1 MAPMETDKLNKAKL
15 DWIKMNKK
23 RLDEI
28 ERNKRR
34 DFRLVIILVLLN
46 IVLSLVT
53 LFLLYYA

>member
-1 MAPMETDKLNKAKL
+1 METDNKLQQAKL
-15 DWIKMNKK
+15 DWIKMNKA

-53 LFLLYYA
+53 LILLYYA